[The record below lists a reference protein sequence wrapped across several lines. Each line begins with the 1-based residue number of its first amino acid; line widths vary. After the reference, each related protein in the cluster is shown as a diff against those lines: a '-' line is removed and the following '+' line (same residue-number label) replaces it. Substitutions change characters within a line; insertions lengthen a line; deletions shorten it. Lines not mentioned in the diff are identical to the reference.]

1 MNPEKAG
8 NLVFASFV
16 KPNDEL
22 IIITS
27 SGITIRTEIN
37 QISETSRN
45 TKGVKV
51 IKLKDDD
58 EIVAI
63 DVIKSN
69 D

>member
-1 MNPEKAG
+1 M
-8 NLVFASFV
+8 
-16 KPNDEL
+16 
-22 IIITS
+22 ITS

>member
-1 MNPEKAG
+1 M
-8 NLVFASFV
+8 
-16 KPNDEL
+16 
-22 IIITS
+22 
-27 SGITIRTEIN
+27 
-37 QISETSRN
+37 SETSRN